1 MSCNENY
8 VVMKPSISKKKY
20 VVMKNKIRL
29 FLFILVSTTLSIYSC
44 TPDPEGPENNGQK
57 EKPYCYIENGVKVC
71 YETPK

>member
-1 MSCNENY
+1 
-8 VVMKPSISKKKY
+8 
-20 VVMKNKIRL
+20 MKNKIKL
-29 FLFILVSTTLSIYSC
+29 FLFIFVSTTLSISSC